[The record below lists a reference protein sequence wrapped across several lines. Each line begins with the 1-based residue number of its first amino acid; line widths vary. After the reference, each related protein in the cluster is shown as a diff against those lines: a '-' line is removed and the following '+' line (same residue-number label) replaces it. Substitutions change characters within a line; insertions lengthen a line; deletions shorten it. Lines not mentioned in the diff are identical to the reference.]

1 MLRFSKCG
9 IFKLG
14 TGCEYLFFSQILIKL
29 PGLLRVTKLMFYY
42 SFCQSLLLFQ
52 LKVGFSMLSFLKC
65 RIFKLGSGCEWW
77 LFSQILKLPG
87 PLRVTT
93 FINVLL
99 FFCQ

>member
-1 MLRFSKCG
+1 MLSFSKCG

-14 TGCEYLFFSQILIKL
+14 TGCEWSLFSQILKL
-29 PGLLRVTKLMFYY
+29 PGPLRVTTLMFYY
-42 SFCQSLLLFQ
+42 FFLSVIILLFQ
-52 LKVGFSMLSFLKC
+52 LREGFSMLSFSKC
-65 RIFKLGSGCEWW
+65 GIFKFGTGFEWR

-99 FFCQ
+99 LFSQ